1 MSAQQGLNVSLAGKQ
16 STNSGTAS
24 LKISLRLLDDSPF
37 SGSASIRI
45 MPSEGYEVS
54 GSPTESEGEMVFP
67 DMQPGAYTMEVSASG
82 FLTVRQK
89 VRIEPGHRNE
99 TLFVI
104 MKPKPLPVRI
114 QGVSPTP
121 PVSDAVPEAASWIPP
136 GVDDVAPDVDP
147 DVECPLP
154 QVIRGVGQRM
164 RQFVTNLEKFSATE
178 RVDHFV
184 VDGSGVRRTPD
195 VRTFEYVVI
204 VSQNSAG
211 TFVLDEYRN
220 GSADPTQFQAHIAT
234 EGLPAIALIF
244 HPLLA
249 SDFKFACEGLGQWEK
264 RPAWQVHFVQRQDR
278 QSRIR
283 AYVIGANYYPV
294 PLKGRAWIDP
304 GTYQVVRL
312 ESELVNPLKGIDL
325 TKEHLTIEYGG
336 VQFHTQKLQLWLP
349 QSADLYVERQGHR
362 YYRRHT
368 FSNFKIFTVETTQSI
383 QPPKQSYSFTNTSDR
398 DIVGILTVI
407 PVSGMSVN
415 SVSIAFTIPAGNT
428 IFKLVGPGKD
438 VNMPV
443 ESVESATFTHNG
455 SAEAVKV
462 DAYLVKESTLDVVPE
477 ISVPSNP

>member
-1 MSAQQGLNVSLAGKQ
+1 MSAQQGLNVSPAGKQ
-16 STNSGTAS
+16 STNPGTAS

-54 GSPTESEGEMVFP
+54 GSPTESEGETLFP
-67 DMQPGAYTMEVSASG
+67 DMQPGTYMMEANAPG

-89 VRIEPGHRNE
+89 VRIEPGHRHE

-104 MKPKPLPVRI
+104 MKPKPLPVRV
-114 QGVSPTP
+114 QEMSPTL
-121 PVSDAVPEAASWIPP
+121 PVPDVPEAASWIPP
-136 GVDDVAPDVDP
+136 GVDDVTPDVDP

-154 QVIRGVGQRM
+154 QVIRGVGLRM
-164 RQFVTNLEKFSATE
+164 KQLVTNLEKFSATE

-184 VDGSGVRRTPD
+184 VDGAVRRAPD

-211 TFVLDEYRN
+211 TFLLDEYRN
-220 GSADPTQFQAHIAT
+220 GRVDPTQFQAHIAT

-264 RPAWQVHFVQRQDR
+264 RPAWQVHFIQRPDR

-294 PLKGRAWIDP
+294 PLRGRAWIDP

-325 TKEHLTIEYGG
+325 TKEHLSIEYGP
-336 VQFHTQKLQLWLP
+336 VQFHTQKVQLWLP
-349 QSADLYVERQGHR
+349 QSADLYVERQGRR

-368 FSNFKIFTVETTQSI
+368 FSNFKIFTVETTQSV
-383 QPPKQSYSFTNTSDR
+383 QPPKQSYSFTNTSDH
-398 DIVGILTVI
+398 DIGGILTVI
-407 PVSGMSVN
+407 PVSGVSVN
-415 SVSIAFTIPAGNT
+415 SVSIAFTIPAGHT

-438 VNMPV
+438 VNMSV
-443 ESVESATFTHNG
+443 DSVESATFTHNG

-462 DAYLVKESTLDVVPE
+462 DAYLVKESTLDVIPE
-477 ISVPSNP
+477 TSVTSSP